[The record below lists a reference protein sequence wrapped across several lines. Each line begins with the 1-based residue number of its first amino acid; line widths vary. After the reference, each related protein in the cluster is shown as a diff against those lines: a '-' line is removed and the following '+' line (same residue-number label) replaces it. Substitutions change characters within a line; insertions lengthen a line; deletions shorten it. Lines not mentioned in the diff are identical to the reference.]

1 MLKDERVIVTPAW
14 GSAMAKLREVDL
26 KTNPEIAEAFKRL
39 EASRG
44 WISNLMRSI
53 AHAPEGLQRY
63 QALGHYARY
72 DTELTEAQKE
82 LVVCATVRNVS
93 YGWEHHAPL
102 AKQCGVTD
110 GQLALLK
117 EGEIPPD
124 LPPGDQALCRFTFEF
139 SSFKGVRQE
148 TATELLRH
156 FTERQIVDM
165 ALISAFYL
173 SAGALIIGF
182 DVELEGPDALH
193 REQDWQRQKLQG
205 A

>member
-1 MLKDERVIVTPAW
+1 MLKDGRAIVTLAR

-26 KTNPEIAEAFKRL
+26 KANPEIAEAFNRL

-82 LVVCATVRNVS
+82 LVVCTTVRNVS

-117 EGEIPPD
+117 AG
-124 LPPGDQALCRFTFEF
+124 RFRPTSPRTIRRSADSR
-139 SSFKGVRQE
+139 SSSAHSKAYGRRRQ
-148 TATELLRH
+148 RS
-156 FTERQIVDM
+156 FCD
-165 ALISAFYL
+165 ISP
-173 SAGALIIGF
+173 SA
-182 DVELEGPDALH
+182 
-193 REQDWQRQKLQG
+193 RSSTWR
-205 A
+205 